1 MTGVLGQ
8 TKGVKHCAAGAFR
21 VSRSMS
27 WVLDEARASL
37 KIERIE
43 AAVHQALL
51 GRGEAVPERPAR
63 DVEVVT
69 DFRQMPPKIG
79 FGRAEGRARLLHDLA
94 NIELQAMEL
103 AYRGLLEYP
112 DAPAEFRDEL
122 AALTLSEASHLKL
135 CLDGLEELGFAWGR
149 WPVHLGLWS
158 AVRTGEDLL
167 DRVLI
172 VHRYLEGS
180 GLDAG
185 GRLLER
191 LDGLQLRDASWKAVE
206 TIHREEI
213 GHVDFG
219 SRWFRALSRLEK
231 LDPESEFRVRMSR
244 LRAQLPFRTEPLD
257 HEVRRQAGFSDGE
270 LAFLED
276 WRRAGREPRG

>member
-1 MTGVLGQ
+1 MN
-8 TKGVKHCAAGAFR
+8 GVKHCAAGGFR
-21 VSRSMS
+21 VSRGMHL
-27 WVLDEARASL
+27 VLGEARVTD
-37 KIERIE
+37 KIARIE

-51 GRGEAVPERPAR
+51 GRGESVPERPAR
-63 DVEVVT
+63 DVEVVG
-69 DFRQMPPKIG
+69 DFRKMPPKIG
-79 FGRAEGRARLLHDLA
+79 FGRPEGRARLLHDLA

-103 AYRGLLEYP
+103 AYRGLIEYP
-112 DAPAEFRDEL
+112 DAPAEFREEL

-135 CLDGLEELGFAWGR
+135 CLDGLEELGFSWGS

-158 AVRTGEDLL
+158 AVRAGENLL

-219 SRWFRALSRLEK
+219 SRWFRELSRRDR
-231 LDPESEFRVRMSR
+231 LDPESEFRSRMSR
-244 LRAQLPFRTEPLD
+244 LRAQLPYRTEPLD
-257 HEVRRQAGFSDGE
+257 HEVRRRAGFSEGE
-270 LAFLED
+270 LEFLEG
-276 WRRAGREPRG
+276 WRSMGRGGPRD